1 MSSFITRLF
10 TTPMGLATLI
20 TGAAMVIF
28 MGAGSTLHRQDI
40 FAQSSSYDKRNS
52 TEIALAA
59 NERNSAGYGPV
70 SISQVTPNKKTK

>member
-1 MSSFITRLF
+1 
-10 TTPMGLATLI
+10 MGLATLI
-20 TGAAMVIF
+20 SGAAVVIF
-28 MGAGSTLHRQDI
+28 MGAGTTVRAQDI
-40 FAQSSSYDKRNS
+40 FAQSTSFDKRNS